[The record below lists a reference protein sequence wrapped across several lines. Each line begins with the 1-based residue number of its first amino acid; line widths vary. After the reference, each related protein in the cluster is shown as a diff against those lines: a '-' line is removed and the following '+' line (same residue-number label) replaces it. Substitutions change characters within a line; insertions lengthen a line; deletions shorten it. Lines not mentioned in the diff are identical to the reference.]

1 MKKLLLVFYIFV
13 IQLDA
18 NEKSIN
24 HQWCSINDGVLE
36 HRTKYG
42 TYVDC
47 LTKDHAV
54 EVEFDYNWKES
65 IGQSLHYA
73 EATNKSP
80 AVLIIKRTKSK
91 KDYLREFNQTI
102 DKFNLPITVFIVD
115 EK

>member
-1 MKKLLLVFYIFV
+1 MKKLLVIFC
-13 IQLDA
+13 IFITQLDA

-24 HQWCSINDGVLE
+24 QQWCSANGGVLE
-36 HRTKYG
+36 YRTKYG

-47 LTKDHAV
+47 LTEEYAV

-73 EATNKSP
+73 EATNKKP
-80 AVLIIKRTKSK
+80 AVLIIKRAKSK
-91 KDYLREFNQTI
+91 KDYLGEFNQTI
-102 DKFNLPITVFIVD
+102 DKFNLPIVVFIVD

>member
-1 MKKLLLVFYIFV
+1 MKRLIVIFC
-13 IQLDA
+13 IFITQLDA

-24 HQWCSINDGVLE
+24 QQWCSANDGVLE

-47 LTKDHAV
+47 LTEEYAV

-73 EATNKSP
+73 EATNKKP
-80 AVLIIKRTKSK
+80 AVLFIKRTKSK
-91 KDYLREFNQTI
+91 KDYLAELNQTI
-102 DKFNLPITVFIVD
+102 DKFNLPIKIFTIN
-115 EK
+115 E